1 MRKKR
6 ATGGSC
12 PRQEKLVAYGDN
24 TLDDEN
30 EERIRT
36 HIEHCD
42 KCLERFLEL
51 MPTIPKRLRK

>member
-1 MRKKR
+1 MRKMKR
-6 ATGGSC
+6 ATKGIC
-12 PRQEKLVAYGDN
+12 PTEEDLIAYGDN

-51 MPTIPKRLRK
+51 MPTIQTIAE